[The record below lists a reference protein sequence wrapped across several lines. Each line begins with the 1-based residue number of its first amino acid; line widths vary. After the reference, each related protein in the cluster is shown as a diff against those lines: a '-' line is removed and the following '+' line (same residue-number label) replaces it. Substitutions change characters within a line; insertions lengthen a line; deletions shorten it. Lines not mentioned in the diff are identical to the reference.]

1 MAATRTTIDA
11 ILKEFYEGALR
22 DQLNNEIK
30 LFDKLKKSDRSF
42 SGRRVV
48 FPVHLG
54 RNVGVG
60 ARAESALLPA
70 AGSQTPVECRITAK
84 YNYGRVDITGQSIE
98 SGKHAFLD
106 ALGYEMDGL
115 VSDFSFDMGRQSYG
129 GGDGRLAQVS
139 ADNDSA
145 SAITVHNKFARAGQ
159 PGARYILQ
167 SQILEFGTVA
177 SPSAATIGSNAK
189 VSTITI
195 ASDSGT
201 TTDTITMIS
210 NSADISATIHF
221 AFHYGAGGQD
231 VEMKG
236 LRALVD
242 DLTQTNA
249 WGSAYYSASSLN
261 NIDRGTYGKWNA
273 NVDAASGVER
283 VIDSQLMQKSFSKV
297 KKESGKDVK
306 MICGEYDVV
315 DQFLDSV
322 SADRRYASNNFDAGV
337 SNLSYN
343 GVPLVQDLLAP
354 YNELYLLGDDCIKL
368 YTMKDFGFE
377 ARDGSILK
385 NVAGYDRWE
394 AFFSHYGDIASDQPK
409 ASMVI
414 RDVLDR

>member
-1 MAATRTTIDA
+1 MGIC
-11 ILKEFYEGALR
+11 
-22 DQLNNEIK
+22 
-30 LFDKLKKSDRSF
+30 LF
-42 SGRRVV
+42 
-48 FPVHLG
+48 
-54 RNVGVG
+54 
-60 ARAESALLPA
+60 
-70 AGSQTPVECRITAK
+70 
-84 YNYGRVDITGQSIE
+84 
-98 SGKHAFLD
+98 
-106 ALGYEMDGL
+106 
-115 VSDFSFDMGRQSYG
+115 
-129 GGDGRLAQVS
+129 
-139 ADNDSA
+139 SA
-145 SAITVHNKFARAGQ
+145 SA
-159 PGARYILQ
+159 
-167 SQILEFGTVA
+167 
-177 SPSAATIGSNAK
+177 
-189 VSTITI
+189 
-195 ASDSGT
+195 
-201 TTDTITMIS
+201 
-210 NSADISATIHF
+210 
-221 AFHYGAGGQD
+221 
-231 VEMKG
+231 
-236 LRALVD
+236 
-242 DLTQTNA
+242 
-249 WGSAYYSASSLN
+249 LN

-414 RDVLDR
+414 RDILDR